1 MVISN
6 IWTSGREDPSP
17 RVEKIIHGSINQQSK
32 TSTGEYILIVISPK
46 NCHEIMAVALEQ
58 NVFPS
63 RNEVMHRE

>member
-1 MVISN
+1 MVIRN

-17 RVEKIIHGSINQQSK
+17 RMEKIIHGSVHKQSK
-32 TSTGEYILIVISPK
+32 TSTGEYILVIISPK

-63 RNEVMHRE
+63 RNKFMHRK